1 MRYTYCVIAG
11 EDVVLGF
18 RTAGIMGQAV
28 SNRQEALAALDD
40 ARRKN
45 IGVIIVTEEV
55 SDMVSGEVEEIR
67 FGESLPLIV
76 EIPGMNGPLP
86 GRKSLPDMIREALGI
101 RV

>member
-1 MRYTYCVIAG
+1 MRYTYYVIAD
-11 EDVVLGF
+11 EDIVLGF

-28 SNRQEALAALDD
+28 SNREEALEALKL
-40 ARRKN
+40 AQRKSV
-45 IGVIIVTEEV
+45 GVVIITEEV
-55 SDMVSGEVEEIR
+55 SDWISAEVEQIR
-67 FGESLPLIV
+67 FGEALPLIV